1 MKTLR
6 TLLIATSLTAVG
18 VSGVAL
24 AQSSNSQPLD
34 VSQASVS
41 MEQATQIALAEVD
54 GIVSEIELESEHGK
68 LVYEIE
74 VESADGETEV
84 SIDAKS
90 GEIVAVEKDDDGFGW
105 GRNDDDDDD
114 DYRRGGKDRDD
125 KNGAATTVQ

>member
-24 AQSSNSQPLD
+24 AQNSNSQPLD

-54 GIVSEIELESEHGK
+54 GIVTEIELESEHGK

-105 GRNDDDDDD
+105 GRDDDDDD

-125 KNGAATTVQ
+125 KDGAATTVQ